1 MLLVWMKKIKIAP
14 LSVGC
19 IFEKTKFQKMMILE
33 YTGGKKKKRKK
44 KILRKLF
51 ACMPLQV
58 GNYDNSMRLQIVRL
72 SKLGRWWYE
81 NTSIS
86 LFSKISFY
94 LVVVENFIAT
104 LEKAFLNHKNTNIH
118 PSTPSRKRFLP
129 KSTTKVLSQQ
139 VKLVKSQEWRYQENI
154 ACTAL
159 MFISDALR
167 HLVPFVQFK
176 KRKKHPWR
184 NVTFSKLNL

>member
-1 MLLVWMKKIKIAP
+1 MFEWKKLKLLPFLWDVYLKKQNSKRWW
-14 LSVGC
+14 
-19 IFEKTKFQKMMILE
+19 FWNIL
-33 YTGGKKKKRKK
+33 GKKKKKRKK

-94 LVVVENFIAT
+94 LVVVKNFIAT